1 MKQNIG
7 KRAEELYQSLQK
19 NETFS
24 KEIQEQIEGELKKLR
39 KEAIE
44 FNKKNNSN

>member
-1 MKQNIG
+1 MEQNIS

-19 NETFS
+19 HETFS
-24 KEIQEQIEGELKKLR
+24 KEMQEKIEGELKKLR

-44 FNKKNNSN
+44 FNKKKHNK